1 MEFLHSMEPM
11 LSNFHLNSKHIMV
24 DEDLV
29 CKINMADYKFSFD
42 DNYKV
47 HDPAWMSPEA
57 LKKKPEEI
65 NKKSADMWS
74 MGVILW
80 YIQTIIHFLFD
91 YNLN

>member
-1 MEFLHSMEPM
+1 
-11 LSNFHLNSKHIMV
+11 
-24 DEDLV
+24 
-29 CKINMADYKFSFD
+29 
-42 DNYKV
+42 
-47 HDPAWMSPEA
+47 MSPEA

-65 NKKSADMWS
+65 NKTSADMWS